1 MCFWYFRIAIRAL
14 LEPPESLTSEMAR
27 SEPILLPF
35 HAKQNL
41 NPFYLPWGMRGV
53 VEEIKAL
60 GNEVLNEEM
69 ERLKKLYDEWN
80 PVNKGMKEIKFRL
93 EPVRSRL

>member
-1 MCFWYFRIAIRAL
+1 M
-14 LEPPESLTSEMAR
+14 LEPPKNLTPEMAR
-27 SEPILLPF
+27 SEPILHPF
-35 HAKQNL
+35 RAKQTL

-53 VEEIKAL
+53 VDEIKTR
-60 GNEVLNEEM
+60 GDEVLNEEM

-80 PVNKGMKEIKFRL
+80 PVSKGMKEIKFRL